1 MRLITFILLLIPFVG
16 FGQPFIAGHSGE
28 SFTVRANMISTL
40 NSTDST
46 LEADEVFTGTMEDI
60 RNTAVIMVMTTSDVA
75 SATDGL
81 SVEFSPDGVNW
92 DNTDEFTI
100 MAGAAKTFSFQPSGA
115 YMRVVYTNSGDA
127 QSYFRLQTILK
138 STYVKPS
145 SHRIQDNIVDED
157 DAELVKA
164 VITGEDNAGTFRVFG
179 TNNPQPVIDLNG
191 TAIAKGDL
199 LGYSNVQKFGHH
211 PALTASLETIWG
223 EGGIYAYPGSA
234 TQMTV
239 SSSDVDDDTAGTGA
253 LTVEILGLNANYV
266 EVMETIGL
274 GGQDPVT
281 TDSSYLRIFRAI
293 IKTAG
298 GSGWNEGTIYVGTGA
313 VVAGVPTNVFTSIE
327 PFNNQT
333 LQAFYTIPAGKTG
346 YITKWYMTIGNG
358 KELTS
363 FLVVRP
369 LGEVFQVKQ
378 EFILYQTPFA
388 IDFTVPLEVEEK
400 TDIEIRGKITQ
411 VPATGVSSS
420 FDIILID
427 D

>member
-1 MRLITFILLLIPFVG
+1 MRLWILILLLIPLRVFS
-16 FGQPFIAGHSGE
+16 QPFVAGHSGE
-28 SFTVRANMISTL
+28 SFTIRANIVSTA
-40 NSTDST
+40 NSSDST

-60 RNTAVIMVMTTSDVA
+60 RNTAVIIVTTTSDVA

-81 SVEFSPDGVNW
+81 SVEFSSNGEDW
-92 DNTDEFTI
+92 DNTDVFTI
-100 MAGAAKTFSFQPSGA
+100 RAGAAKTFSFQPSGTF
-115 YMRVVYTNSGDA
+115 MRVVYTNGGDA

-138 STYVKPS
+138 PTYVKPS
-145 SHRIQDNIVDED
+145 SHRIQDSIVDED

-164 VITGEDNAGTFRVFG
+164 VITGEDNTGNFIVFG

-191 TAIAKGDL
+191 TAIAQGNL
-199 LGYSNVQKFGHH
+199 SGYSNVQKFGHN
-211 PALTASLETIWG
+211 PALGTTLETIWG
-223 EGGIYAYPGSA
+223 EDSLYLYPAAA

-266 EVMETIGL
+266 EVMETLAI

-281 TDSSYLRIFRAI
+281 TDSSYLRVFRAI
-293 IKTAG
+293 VKTAG
-298 GSGWNEGTIYVGTGA
+298 SSGWNEGTIYVGTGA
-313 VVAGVPTNVFTSIE
+313 VVSGVPENVFTIIE

-333 LQAFYTIPAGKTG
+333 LQAFYTIPANKTG

-378 EFILYQTPFA
+378 EFILYQTPFV
-388 IDFTVPLEVEEK
+388 IDFSVPLRVEEK
-400 TDIEIRGKITQ
+400 SDIEIRGMIEQ
-411 VPATGVSSS
+411 LPATGVSSS